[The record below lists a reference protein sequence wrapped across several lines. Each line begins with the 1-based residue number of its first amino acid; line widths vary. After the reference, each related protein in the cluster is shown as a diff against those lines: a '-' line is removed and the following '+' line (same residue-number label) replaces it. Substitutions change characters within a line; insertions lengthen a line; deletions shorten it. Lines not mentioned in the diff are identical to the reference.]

1 MHWYE
6 PEPEPECIINDLE
19 IPCTGE
25 GARVESLT
33 YVEGLEF
40 CAFAGCHLGTAE
52 LDEWNKD
59 LALQNKYPH
68 I

>member
-6 PEPEPECIINDLE
+6 PEPEPECIIHEEDMPEN
-19 IPCTGE
+19 
-25 GARVESLT
+25 LT

-40 CAFAGCHLGTAE
+40 CAFAGCHLCTAE